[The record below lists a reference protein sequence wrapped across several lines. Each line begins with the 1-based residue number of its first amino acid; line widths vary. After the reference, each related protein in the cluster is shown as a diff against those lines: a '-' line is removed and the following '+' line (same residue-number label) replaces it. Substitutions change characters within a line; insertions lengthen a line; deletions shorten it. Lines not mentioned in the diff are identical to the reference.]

1 MREMKQILVHRKG
14 GREDGVGPGQEHLG
28 EDFTGPSS
36 AGQSVAQS
44 WCVGLVYYLMKTWDE
59 EEKDM
64 GPTRAWG
71 KEGMS
76 AEGPL
81 SLAHTWPS
89 VHTCWMNE
97 WTDGRAESRIGFL
110 DFRAVDVWG
119 LIDDS
124 LL

>member
-1 MREMKQILVHRKG
+1 MKQILVHRKG

-44 WCVGLVYYLMKTWDE
+44 WCLGLVYYLMKTWDE

-64 GPTRAWG
+64 GPTHAWG

-81 SLAHTWPS
+81 KPGTHLALS
-89 VHTCWMNE
+89 EYV
-97 WTDGRAESRIGFL
+97 L
-110 DFRAVDVWG
+110 DE
-119 LIDDS
+119 
-124 LL
+124 